1 MAIATEAPAISHFLI
16 NEVTLFSARVNSL
29 PDELLLVRRRFPGS
43 SFSKGRLAFSTAPGL
58 LLTSEINKI
67 NNIIFRFRNNSN
79 SILCGKIKTIPFQE
93 HNKPQ
98 KLQ

>member
-1 MAIATEAPAISHFLI
+1 
-16 NEVTLFSARVNSL
+16 L
-29 PDELLLVRRRFPGS
+29 PEDVLLVSRKLPGI
-43 SFSKGRLAFSTAPGL
+43 SFSKVRSAFSTAPGL